1 MTGHSQSPD
10 LCLPL
15 RVSLGESVTG
25 QACSKRDMQ
34 QGSGGGISAGRD
46 FDVPVPSPPLP
57 RSWALGAI
65 ALLFL
70 LGLTWAFGL
79 LFINKES
86 VVMAYL
92 FTTFNAFQGVFIF
105 VFHCAL
111 QKKVR
116 SREGTRCLPSVAG
129 PVSAWREAQ
138 AHREDLGRGAEGSG
152 KEQDTGA

>member
-1 MTGHSQSPD
+1 MQGQLKKTRLQTRAEVWEQGITGSACPAPGCFSGWGEVGRCLLQQVPD
-10 LCLPL
+10 LP
-15 RVSLGESVTG
+15 
-25 QACSKRDMQ
+25 
-34 QGSGGGISAGRD
+34 I
-46 FDVPVPSPPLP
+46 PHP

-116 SREGTRCLPSVAG
+116 PAGHGTPWLG
-129 PVSAWREAQ
+129 PGPRRRWREV
-138 AHREDLGRGAEGSG
+138 GTPGAAAG
-152 KEQDTGA
+152 KEARLRVGEESMG

>member
-1 MTGHSQSPD
+1 M
-10 LCLPL
+10 
-15 RVSLGESVTG
+15 GESVTG
-25 QACSKRDMQ
+25 QACSPQGSVQARSKRDTQ
-34 QGSGGGISAGRD
+34 QGSGGGISAGGD

-116 SREGTRCLPSVAG
+116 SREGTRCLPSVVG

-138 AHREDLGRGAEGSG
+138 AHSQGGFRQG
-152 KEQDTGA
+152 

>member
-1 MTGHSQSPD
+1 MA
-10 LCLPL
+10 
-15 RVSLGESVTG
+15 V
-25 QACSKRDMQ
+25 
-34 QGSGGGISAGRD
+34 
-46 FDVPVPSPPLP
+46 SPPLPP

-65 ALLFL
+65 TLLFL

-111 QKKVR
+111 QKKVSCKR
-116 SREGTRCLPSVAG
+116 
-129 PVSAWREAQ
+129 AWKPCWVPTKA
-138 AHREDLGRGAEGSG
+138 
-152 KEQDTGA
+152 

>member
-1 MTGHSQSPD
+1 MPPGCHPRWVFPTAPSWREMHQ
-10 LCLPL
+10 
-15 RVSLGESVTG
+15 RW
-25 QACSKRDMQ
+25 R
-34 QGSGGGISAGRD
+34 GGVPAGWD
-46 FDVPVPSPPLP
+46 SNMPVPSPAP

-116 SREGTRCLPSVAG
+116 SRGGLGTCQLQ
-129 PVSAWREAQ
+129 W
-138 AHREDLGRGAEGSG
+138 DLCPLGGEHKTWSGRI
-152 KEQDTGA
+152 

>member
-1 MTGHSQSPD
+1 MGHS
-10 LCLPL
+10 
-15 RVSLGESVTG
+15 RENTG
-25 QACSKRDMQ
+25 KWHA
-34 QGSGGGISAGRD
+34 SAH
-46 FDVPVPSPPLP
+46 

-86 VVMAYL
+86 IVMAYL
-92 FTTFNAFQGVFIF
+92 FTTFNAFQGMFIF

-116 SREGTRCLPSVAG
+116 VGGLQVRSEG
-129 PVSAWREAQ
+129 Q
-138 AHREDLGRGAEGSG
+138 
-152 KEQDTGA
+152 

>member
-1 MTGHSQSPD
+1 MGEASP
-10 LCLPL
+10 LAGTLTSLSLLP
-15 RVSLGESVTG
+15 TH
-25 QACSKRDMQ
+25 
-34 QGSGGGISAGRD
+34 
-46 FDVPVPSPPLP
+46 P

-116 SREGTRCLPSVAG
+116 SRTRSRCLPSAVACVCFKG
-129 PVSAWREAQ
+129 NM
-138 AHREDLGRGAEGSG
+138 GSG
-152 KEQDTGA
+152 

>member
-1 MTGHSQSPD
+1 MSRLAGIGTHS
-10 LCLPL
+10 
-15 RVSLGESVTG
+15 R
-25 QACSKRDMQ
+25 AWR
-34 QGSGGGISAGRD
+34 GS
-46 FDVPVPSPPLP
+46 DVLSPPHPP

-111 QKKVR
+111 QKKVS
-116 SREGTRCLPSVAG
+116 SREGGQGPAFCSGTCVCL
-129 PVSAWREAQ
+129 
-138 AHREDLGRGAEGSG
+138 EGS
-152 KEQDTGA
+152 TGSGRF

>member
-1 MTGHSQSPD
+1 MTPD
-10 LCLPL
+10 FQLPFRL
-15 RVSLGESVTG
+15 SLSESIAG
-25 QACSKRDMQ
+25 QACSL
-34 QGSGGGISAGRD
+34 QGSVQAHPEGRAAGRGISAGGD
-46 FDVPVPSPPLP
+46 FDVPVPSPPVP

-70 LGLTWAFGL
+70 MGLTWAFGL

-111 QKKVR
+111 QKKV
-116 SREGTRCLPSVAG
+116 STREGARGLPSAVG
-129 PVSAWREAQ
+129 PVSAWRDTQ
-138 AHREDLGRGAEGSG
+138 AHGQGGFSQVWRGFWKRAR
-152 KEQDTGA
+152 

>member
-1 MTGHSQSPD
+1 MAGHSFTNPD
-10 LCLPL
+10 CRPLPAP
-15 RVSLGESVTG
+15 RPGWAEVSLGGHSPEAYSPKE
-25 QACSKRDMQ
+25 AN
-34 QGSGGGISAGRD
+34 GGRHLRWRVLLSSL
-46 FDVPVPSPPLP
+46 SPLPTP

-116 SREGTRCLPSVAG
+116 SGMGPRRFPSAG
-129 PVSAWREAQ
+129 AY
-138 AHREDLGRGAEGSG
+138 LL
-152 KEQDTGA
+152 

>member
-1 MTGHSQSPD
+1 MIS
-10 LCLPL
+10 LLPL
-15 RVSLGESVTG
+15 
-25 QACSKRDMQ
+25 
-34 QGSGGGISAGRD
+34 
-46 FDVPVPSPPLP
+46 PLP

-116 SREGTRCLPSVAG
+116 SGEGGKCLPSAVA
-129 PVSAWREAQ
+129 
-138 AHREDLGRGAEGSG
+138 LCLL
-152 KEQDTGA
+152 

>member
-1 MTGHSQSPD
+1 MGEASLLVGTSTSSSP
-10 LCLPL
+10 LP
-15 RVSLGESVTG
+15 T
-25 QACSKRDMQ
+25 
-34 QGSGGGISAGRD
+34 
-46 FDVPVPSPPLP
+46 P

-116 SREGTRCLPSVAG
+116 SERGPKCLPSAVAC
-129 PVSAWREAQ
+129 VHCER
-138 AHREDLGRGAEGSG
+138 RTGSRQG
-152 KEQDTGA
+152 EFSQG

>member
-1 MTGHSQSPD
+1 MTD
-10 LCLPL
+10 LCKTPNPNLRPRLGQSTTVGDLPK
-15 RVSLGESVTG
+15 
-25 QACSKRDMQ
+25 ACFFANSIQTPLKRDTAGQ
-34 QGSGGGISAGRD
+34 RGLSTGRD
-46 FDVPVPSPPLP
+46 FDIPVLSPLP

-116 SREGTRCLPSVAG
+116 SGKGSKCLPSAVES
-129 PVSAWREAQ
+129 VCC
-138 AHREDLGRGAEGSG
+138 EGSTSLESG
-152 KEQDTGA
+152 RT

>member
-1 MTGHSQSPD
+1 MAN
-10 LCLPL
+10 
-15 RVSLGESVTG
+15 R
-25 QACSKRDMQ
+25 
-34 QGSGGGISAGRD
+34 GGISAGGYSD
-46 FDVPVPSPPLP
+46 ALSLPVP

-116 SREGTRCLPSVAG
+116 SRKGAQVLAFCGGLCLLRGERGLRVRKDSARVKRVLENKIQRIGGTRKPGRCG
-129 PVSAWREAQ
+129 E
-138 AHREDLGRGAEGSG
+138 LG
-152 KEQDTGA
+152 EQRTEMQ

>member
-1 MTGHSQSPD
+1 M
-10 LCLPL
+10 
-15 RVSLGESVTG
+15 
-25 QACSKRDMQ
+25 
-34 QGSGGGISAGRD
+34 
-46 FDVPVPSPPLP
+46 PVLLAT

-116 SREGTRCLPSVAG
+116 VAELALDILDPRMKGLRCTLALSVSSGHLSSVEPFESGGAG
-129 PVSAWREAQ
+129 GIQPGV
-138 AHREDLGRGAEGSG
+138 
-152 KEQDTGA
+152 KEIPEIKQDTKASQHTEQVQP